1 MPVDVEFHY
10 DFASPNA
17 YFCHRLVPGIEQ
29 RAGARFRYFPVLL
42 GGIFKAT
49 GNRAPMEQFAGVR
62 NKPEYQRLET
72 ERFIRRHGLDRFAFN
87 PHFPVNSLALM
98 RGAVH
103 AEGRDFHA
111 DYIETV
117 FQCMWE
123 RELDMADEA
132 VVGRALR
139 EAGLPAEDILA
150 GVRDPQVKQALIDN
164 TARSVE
170 LGAFGSPTFFVDGE
184 MFFGKDRLREVEEEI
199 LARAGG
205 EP

>member
-17 YFCHRLVPGIEQ
+17 YFCHRLIPAVEE
-29 RAGARFRYFPVLL
+29 RSGARFRYFPALL
-42 GGIFKAT
+42 GGVFKAT
-49 GNRAPMEQFAGVR
+49 GNRAPMEQFAGVK

-72 ERFIRRHGLDRFAFN
+72 ARFVRRHGLDRFVFN

-103 AEGRDFHA
+103 AGGRGFHA
-111 DYIETV
+111 DYVETV
-117 FQCMWE
+117 FRCMWE
-123 RELDMADEA
+123 RGLDMADEA
-132 VVGRALR
+132 VFERALR
-139 EAGLPAEDILA
+139 EAGLPAGEILA
-150 GVRDPQVKQALIDN
+150 GARSPEVKRALIGN

-184 MFFGKDRLREVEEEI
+184 MFFGKDRLPEVEEEI
-199 LARAGG
+199 LARAGRG
-205 EP
+205 P